1 MSNLDNRGNNTQK
14 MLMDIMKRLDKIEKK
29 LNKPQH
35 SSNNIHDLILF
46 ILGGA
51 FILFVLDAIF
61 RVGRMTV

>member
-1 MSNLDNRGNNTQK
+1 
-14 MLMDIMKRLDKIEKK
+14 MDIMKRLDKIEKK
-29 LNKPQH
+29 LNKPQV
-35 SSNNIHDLILF
+35 SGNNIHDLILF